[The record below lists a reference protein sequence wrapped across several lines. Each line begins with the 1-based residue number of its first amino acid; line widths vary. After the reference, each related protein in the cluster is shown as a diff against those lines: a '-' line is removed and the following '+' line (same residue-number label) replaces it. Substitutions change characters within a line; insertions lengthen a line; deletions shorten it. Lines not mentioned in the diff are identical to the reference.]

1 MMLQSQNAPINK
13 LSCSK
18 ARKTQ
23 QICHYK
29 HTRKNSELL
38 LLFNTGVSFSLRN
51 NFAKSGSFAKVSVPI
66 HNYNSLLGRDWKW
79 QLSSYLRPSG
89 ACNSKILT
97 CIIQFIIGL
106 VVFFFCM
113 AECSDCCHC
122 YNMLI
127 SQLITYNSF
136 LFGFALSKTHL
147 IQGALYL
154 TLTRLVS
161 WVFSRSV
168 CA

>member
-1 MMLQSQNAPINK
+1 MCVFCACQSTLLIELSVVTYSDKCLDKQRRKSKTVKDFLKWNIYMIIQSQNAPINK
-13 LSCSK
+13 LSRSK

-79 QLSSYLRPSG
+79 
-89 ACNSKILT
+89 
-97 CIIQFIIGL
+97 
-106 VVFFFCM
+106 
-113 AECSDCCHC
+113 
-122 YNMLI
+122 
-127 SQLITYNSF
+127 
-136 LFGFALSKTHL
+136 
-147 IQGALYL
+147 
-154 TLTRLVS
+154 
-161 WVFSRSV
+161 
-168 CA
+168 